1 MPKKTRFYQASV
13 HKNIARDRFIKSC
26 NPAVG
31 AKLKAIIEELKRKE
45 NGHE

>member
-1 MPKKTRFYQASV
+1 MPKKTRFYQVSV
-13 HKNIARDRFIKSC
+13 HKNITRDRFIKSC

-31 AKLKAIIEELKRKE
+31 VKLRAIIEELKRKE

>member
-1 MPKKTRFYQASV
+1 MPKKTRFCQASV

-31 AKLKAIIEELKRKE
+31 VKLKAILEELKRKE
-45 NGHE
+45 SGHE

>member
-1 MPKKTRFYQASV
+1 MPKKTRFYQVSV

-31 AKLKAIIEELKRKE
+31 VKLRAILEELKRKE
-45 NGHE
+45 NSHE

>member
-26 NPAVG
+26 NPAIG
-31 AKLKAIIEELKRKE
+31 SKLRAILEDIKRNE

>member
-26 NPAVG
+26 NPAIG
-31 AKLKAIIEELKRKE
+31 LKLRAILEDIKRKE
-45 NGHE
+45 SGHE

>member
-1 MPKKTRFYQASV
+1 MPKKTRFYQVSV
-13 HKNIARDRFIKSC
+13 HKNIIRDRFIKSC

-31 AKLKAIIEELKRKE
+31 VKLRAILEELKRKE

>member
-31 AKLKAIIEELKRKE
+31 TKLRAILEEFKRKE
-45 NGHE
+45 NGRE

>member
-31 AKLKAIIEELKRKE
+31 VKLKAILEELKRKG

>member
-31 AKLKAIIEELKRKE
+31 IKLRAILEQFKRKE

>member
-1 MPKKTRFYQASV
+1 MKKTRFYQASV
-13 HKNIARDRFIKSC
+13 HKNIARDRFIKSY

-31 AKLKAIIEELKRKE
+31 TKLRAIIEELKRKE

>member
-31 AKLKAIIEELKRKE
+31 TKLRAIIEELKRKE
-45 NGHE
+45 NGYE

>member
-26 NPAVG
+26 NQAVG
-31 AKLKAIIEELKRKE
+31 SKLRAILEEFKRKE
-45 NGHE
+45 IGHE

>member
-1 MPKKTRFYQASV
+1 MPKKTRFYQVSV
-13 HKNIARDRFIKSC
+13 HKNITRDRFIKSC

-31 AKLKAIIEELKRKE
+31 VKLRAILEELKRKD

>member
-1 MPKKTRFYQASV
+1 MPTKKRFIQASV

-31 AKLKAIIEELKRKE
+31 VKLKAILEELKRKE
-45 NGHE
+45 SGHE

>member
-1 MPKKTRFYQASV
+1 MANTKRFYQAPV

-26 NPAVG
+26 NPTIGV
-31 AKLKAIIEELKRKE
+31 KLRAILEEIKRKE